1 MQVYVYP
8 STWTGGTEADTLG
21 RLDSLFTV
29 DMDLDGVDDSGYWYK
44 IYKEQAP
51 SFDNPITLNLL
62 DSAVT
67 VPYQILKSFMIIMIR
82 SSMSSII

>member
-29 DMDLDGVDDSGYWYK
+29 DMDLDGVMIQVIGIKYTKSRRLHL
-44 IYKEQAP
+44 
-51 SFDNPITLNLL
+51 ITQLH
-62 DSAVT
+62 
-67 VPYQILKSFMIIMIR
+67 
-82 SSMSSII
+82 

>member
-8 STWTGGTEADTLG
+8 STWTGGSEADTLG

-44 IYKEQAP
+44 I
-51 SFDNPITLNLL
+51 
-62 DSAVT
+62 
-67 VPYQILKSFMIIMIR
+67 
-82 SSMSSII
+82 